1 MKQLFF
7 KLKELI
13 KRGILRIFPNWQG
26 IPVRYA
32 LYALAML
39 TLFTVYGCAG
49 TRPVTQ
55 LVRNVQRDTVYLSNV
70 KYDSIYVYQERLQ
83 DRSKDTIYLKDVSV
97 EYRYKLLR
105 DTIRVVKR
113 DSIPYEVTVIET
125 KELQRPLTFYDHLTR
140 LTFWLVIGALLSFI
154 FIKIKRVF

>member
-1 MKQLFF
+1 MKQLLLNICNLVH
-7 KLKELI
+7 K
-13 KRGILRIFPNWQG
+13 GILRIFPMPQKVFIAIIVVVG
-26 IPVRYA
+26 LTLIGCSAPRYA
-32 LYALAML
+32 
-39 TLFTVYGCAG
+39 
-49 TRPVTQ
+49 TQ
-55 LVRNVQRDTVYLSNV
+55 LVHDVSVDTVYLSNTH
-70 KYDSIYVYQERLQ
+70 YDSVYIYQNRLL
-83 DRSKDTIYLKDVSV
+83 DRSKDTVYVKDVSV

-140 LTFWLVIGALLSFI
+140 LTFWLGTGALLSFI